1 MSKYADIIV
10 DISHEKVDRP
20 FEYIVPDALLGVIGV
35 GSQVEIPFGRGN
47 KKIKGFVLRLKDT
60 ADFDPS
66 RLKAIEGILPRT
78 TSVTGDLI
86 ALAHFIKTNYG
97 STMNQAL
104 KTVLPVKKSAGTI
117 KEKFV
122 SLNISGE
129 ALEETLVKLSKDKR
143 SVAKLRLL
151 EELKNERVLPFDI
164 VREKLRISAS
174 TLRSLEKD
182 GIIRQDV
189 RENLRDVLDVKEK
202 QEYRICLNE
211 EQKRIAD
218 DIFARSER
226 GDLRPSLIRG
236 ITGSGK
242 TEIYIDL
249 IDRVIKNGK
258 QAIVLIPEIA
268 LTYQTVLRFY
278 RKFGNRISV
287 IHSKLTNAQKHD
299 QLEKAKNGDVD
310 IIIGP
315 RSALFS
321 PFPNPG
327 IIIIDEEH
335 EGTYKNENVPR
346 YHSREVAAERMR
358 LSGGFLVLGSA
369 TPSVESY
376 YKAEKGEYAL
386 YDLEKRAKGASL
398 PEAEVVDLRD
408 ELAEGN
414 RSIISRRLK
423 ELIEDRLE
431 KKEQILL
438 FINRRGYS
446 SFVSCRSCGEAIMC
460 PHCSVSLKFHKNG
473 KLMCHYCGY
482 ETPMMKQCPSCGSPY
497 IGTFGTGTQK
507 AEEEINRLFPEA
519 KTLRM
524 DYDTTREK
532 GGHEKILSAFA
543 DHQVDI
549 LIGTQMIVKGHDF
562 ADVTLVGILA
572 ADMSLY
578 AGDYLASERTF
589 QLLTQAAGRAGRG
602 EKPGKVII
610 QTYSPENYAVRLGVQ
625 QDYKAF
631 YSFEMAYRKMLGY
644 PPVMNMLGILFT
656 SEDERHLAR
665 KCEEAGQLLEQ
676 RIRAKEAADPS
687 REKILKI
694 GPGEA
699 PIARINDRY
708 RKMIYLKSPHYK
720 DLTEMKDLLEE
731 HLEANPDRML
741 EMIFDFSMMGM
752 KED

>member
-1 MSKYADIIV
+1 MSKFADIIV

-20 FEYIVPDALLGVIGV
+20 FEYIVPDALLDVIRV

-47 KKIKGFVLRLKDT
+47 KMIKGFVLRLKEQ
-60 ADFDPS
+60 ADFDPA
-66 RLKAIEGILPRT
+66 RLKAIFGIVPHT

-86 ALAHFIKTNYG
+86 ALADFIKTNYG

-104 KTVLPVKKSAGTI
+104 KTVLPVKKSAGTV

-122 SLNISGE
+122 SLNLSGE
-129 ALEETLVKLSKDKR
+129 ALEELLRKLSKDKR
-143 SVAKLRLL
+143 AVAKLRLL
-151 EELKNERVLPFDI
+151 EELKHERVLPFDI
-164 VREKLRISAS
+164 VREKLRISAP

-182 GIIRQDV
+182 GAIRQDV
-189 RENLRDVLDVKEK
+189 RENLRDVLDIREK
-202 QEYRICLNE
+202 QDYRIQLNE
-211 EQKRIAD
+211 EQKQIAD
-218 DIFARSER
+218 DIFSRSEN

-249 IDRVIKNGK
+249 IDRVIRNGK

-278 RKFGNRISV
+278 RKFGNLISV
-287 IHSKLTNAQKHD
+287 IHSRLANAQKHD

-376 YKAEKGEYAL
+376 YKAEQGEYAL

-398 PEAEVVDLRD
+398 PEVEVVDLRD
-408 ELAEGN
+408 ELAAGN
-414 RSIISRRLK
+414 RSIISRKLQ
-423 ELIEDRLE
+423 ELIKDRLE

-460 PHCSVSLKFHKNG
+460 PHCSVSLKYHKNG
-473 KLMCHYCGY
+473 KLMCHYCGF

-602 EKPGKVII
+602 EKPGQVIV
-610 QTYSPENYAVRLGVQ
+610 QTYSPENYAVRLGVK

-644 PPVMNMLGILFT
+644 PPVMNMLGILFS
-656 SEDERHLAR
+656 SENETHLAR
-665 KCEEAGQLLEQ
+665 KCEEAGRLLEQ
-676 RIRAKEAADPS
+676 RIRAKEAADPTWD
-687 REKILKI
+687 KILKI

-708 RKMIYLKSPHYK
+708 RKMIYLKSPH
-720 DLTEMKDLLEE
+720 
-731 HLEANPDRML
+731 
-741 EMIFDFSMMGM
+741 
-752 KED
+752 